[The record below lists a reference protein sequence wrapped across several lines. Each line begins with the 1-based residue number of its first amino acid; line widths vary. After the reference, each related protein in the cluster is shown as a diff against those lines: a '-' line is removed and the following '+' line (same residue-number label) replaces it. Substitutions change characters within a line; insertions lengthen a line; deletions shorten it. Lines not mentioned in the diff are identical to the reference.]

1 MALERCFF
9 EAPDCLRRLYP
20 YLLACCSAINL
31 GILDVT
37 AANPPETL
45 DNLDSLSSFLAEFI
59 PEAKPVPNP
68 IKVELSEIPLS
79 L

>member
-1 MALERCFF
+1 M
-9 EAPDCLRRLYP
+9 
-20 YLLACCSAINL
+20 
-31 GILDVT
+31 LDVT
-37 AANPPETL
+37 AVNPPETL

-79 L
+79 LWAYLPSFLAFLSVK